1 MAALIL
7 HREEEKVDEQNPSGI
22 MKILALADI
31 VNTDYN
37 EAEAELTLSFREL
50 DTYLTI
56 HVPFSLCSLTP
67 ELARVLDI
75 TPPPMPRE
83 TINVI
88 S

>member
-7 HREEEKVDEQNPSGI
+7 RREDGDFDEQNPSGI
-22 MKILALADI
+22 MKILAMEDI
-31 VNTDYN
+31 KNADYN
-37 EAEAELTLSFREL
+37 ETEAELTLSFREL
-50 DTYLTI
+50 DTFLTI
-56 HVPFSLCSLTP
+56 HVPLSLRSLTP